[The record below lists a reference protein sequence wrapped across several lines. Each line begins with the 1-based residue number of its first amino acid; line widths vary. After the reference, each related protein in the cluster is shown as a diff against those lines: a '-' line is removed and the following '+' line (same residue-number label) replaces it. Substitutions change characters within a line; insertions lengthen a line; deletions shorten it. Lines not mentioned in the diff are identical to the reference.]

1 MTMDREKVCYFYEI
15 IPSTIGEIGLIRR
28 SCAAS
33 SLICRILFPDATGSA
48 KNRIREFFP
57 DAAPQAGGRDK
68 IALQIRDFLSGTAVD
83 FDRDDLDFGVV
94 QGFTR
99 RTLQACGQIPRGQ
112 VVSYGSLA
120 SSLGIP
126 GGARA
131 VGNAMAANPFPL
143 MIPCHRVVRSDG
155 SIGGFGGGVEV
166 KKHLLRLEGI
176 VFDSKGRVPTKHRLE
191 K

>member
-1 MTMDREKVCYFYEI
+1 MNREKVRYFYEI
-15 IPSTIGEIGLIRR
+15 IPSTIGEIGLIRL
-28 SCAAS
+28 SCTGS
-33 SLICRILFPDATGSA
+33 SLICRILFPDAQGSA
-48 KNRIREFFP
+48 TNRIREFFP
-57 DAAPQAGGRDK
+57 GAVPQAGGRDR
-68 IALQIRDFLSGTAVD
+68 IALQIRSFLSGAAVE
-83 FDRDDLDFGVV
+83 FDRDDLDFGIVR
-94 QGFTR
+94 GFTR
-99 RTLQACGQIPRGQ
+99 RALQACGRIPRGQ
-112 VVSYGSLA
+112 VMSYGGLA
-120 SSLGIP
+120 ASLGVP

-166 KKHLLRLEGI
+166 KKRLLRLEGI

>member
-1 MTMDREKVCYFYEI
+1 MTMNHEKVRYFYEI

-28 SCAAS
+28 SCAGS
-33 SLICRILFPDATGSA
+33 SLICRILFPDAKGSA

-57 DAAPQAGGRDK
+57 DAVPQPVGPDK
-68 IALQIRDFLSGTAVD
+68 IVLQIRSFLSGTAVD

-99 RTLQACGQIPRGQ
+99 QALQACGQIPRGQ
-112 VVSYGSLA
+112 VMSYGGLA

-166 KKHLLRLEGI
+166 KKRLLRLEGI
-176 VFDSKGRVPTKHRLE
+176 VFDSKGRVPKKHRLE

>member
-1 MTMDREKVCYFYEI
+1 MTMNQKKMDYFYEI

-28 SCAAS
+28 SCAGS
-33 SLICRILFPDATGSA
+33 SLICRILFPDAKGSA
-48 KNRIREFFP
+48 KNQIREFFP
-57 DAAPQAGGRDK
+57 GAVPQAGGRDRM
-68 IALQIRDFLSGTAVD
+68 ALQIRNFLSGTAVD

-99 RTLQACGQIPRGQ
+99 QALQACGQIPRGQ
-112 VVSYGSLA
+112 VMSYGGLA

-166 KKHLLRLEGI
+166 KKRLLRLEGI
-176 VFDSKGRVPTKHRLE
+176 VFDSKGRVPKKHRLE

>member
-1 MTMDREKVCYFYEI
+1 MTMDREKVVYFCEI
-15 IPSTIGEIGLIRR
+15 IPSTIGEIGLIRH
-28 SCAAS
+28 SCAGS
-33 SLICRILFPDATGSA
+33 SLICRILFPDAKGSA

-57 DAAPQAGGRDK
+57 DAVPQPVGPDK
-68 IALQIRDFLSGTAVD
+68 IVLQIRSFLSGTAVD

-99 RTLQACGQIPRGQ
+99 QALQACGQIPRGQ
-112 VVSYGSLA
+112 VMSYGGLA

-166 KKHLLRLEGI
+166 KKRLLRLEGI